1 MNADTGE
8 FRALT
13 AEVGTLRAEVAS
25 LRETVEQVRFSET
38 CIDIAIAIAEAEGVQ
53 KGQAMVREGRR
64 ATRPRR
70 DTGRAAHLRMVP
82 DERRS
87 S

>member
-1 MNADTGE
+1 MNVDTGE

-25 LRETVEQVRFSET
+25 LRETVDQVRFSKT
-38 CIDIAIAIAEAEGVQ
+38 YLDMAIAIAEAEGTQ
-53 KGQAMVREGRR
+53 IGMALVRDGRRASEGRR
-64 ATRPRR
+64 PSNL
-70 DTGRAAHLRMVP
+70 RAVP